1 MHVSGQMLLY
11 IYQYMNDI
19 NVIKYSFIDN
29 MDKELR
35 YTMRFQYRS
44 IPFAISKQSVT
55 VSLHVHTWIKF
66 IEGKLIASLLLYVK
80 LKNKRSSGLDVA
92 RTLCYLHQI
101 PAVE

>member
-35 YTMRFQYRS
+35 YTMRFQ
-44 IPFAISKQSVT
+44 
-55 VSLHVHTWIKF
+55 
-66 IEGKLIASLLLYVK
+66 
-80 LKNKRSSGLDVA
+80 
-92 RTLCYLHQI
+92 
-101 PAVE
+101 